1 MKHPLALALCL
12 MLCLG
17 GPQAFAEEGMWTF
30 DAPPAQ
36 AVARDLGLHLDQAFF
51 DHLRG
56 ASVRLTSGCSGAVVS
71 RAGLVLT
78 NQHCVLACAQN
89 LSGPADYVRDGFL
102 TDAREEERACPGM
115 QAEVLEAIFDATEVI
130 NDASYRKYG
139 EAYVVARQGA
149 IDKAERTVCGRD
161 PTLRCQ
167 VISFYGGGQFM
178 VYKYRRYDDV
188 RLVFAPE
195 FDAAFFGGDPDN
207 FVFPRFDL
215 DCAFLR
221 LYAGGRPAVTP
232 NPLAWSM
239 DAPKAGEAV
248 FVSGNPAG
256 TERAAT
262 VSQLQA
268 ERDVALPLVTRQR
281 AELLARLRAFGAG
294 DAEARRLVG
303 DPIFDQENDL
313 KVLRGRLT
321 ALAAPGFLE
330 ARQRQEDDLKARL
343 AIAPA
348 VAAKI
353 GDPWAEIVAA
363 DANYADL
370 FPVWRQMENAA
381 GGGSQ
386 LFAWARTLVRAAAER
401 PKPTAQ
407 RLPDYADSRLALV
420 AKSVLDP
427 RPVSAD
433 LERLY
438 LEVWLAQTRE
448 ALGPD
453 SGVTAL
459 VLDGDTPKAL
469 ADRLVGGSRLADP
482 AVRRALWEGGA
493 AAIAASNDPMIAYV
507 LRTDPTA
514 RAAREV
520 WEDRVEGPV
529 DRAAE
534 RVARARFAL
543 GGQGL
548 YPDATFSLRLSYGTV
563 AGWGEGKAKVA
574 PFTTLSGLYAH
585 ATGEAPLRLP
595 PRWLA
600 ARSALDPATVLDFAT
615 TNDITGGSSGSPVV
629 NANGEIIGAAF
640 DGNGASI
647 AADFAYDGAGD
658 RAIAVSTAAIT
669 EALAKI
675 YGRDGLVKE
684 LEAR

>member
-1 MKHPLALALCL
+1 MKFPLALIIGVAIWLAAAPAL
-12 MLCLG
+12 
-17 GPQAFAEEGMWTF
+17 AEEGMWTF

-36 AVARDLGLHLDQAFF
+36 AMARDLGVRVDQAFL
-51 DHLRG
+51 DRLRG
-56 ASVRLTSGCSGAVVS
+56 ASVRLTTGCSGAVVS
-71 RAGLVLT
+71 REGLVLT
-78 NQHCVLACAQN
+78 NQHCVLACAQG

-115 QAEVLEAIFDATEVI
+115 EAEVLDAIFDVTEPI

-149 IDKAERTVCGRD
+149 IDKAERDACGRD

-167 VISFYGGGQFM
+167 VISFYGGGQFK

-188 RLVFAPE
+188 RLVFSPE

-221 LYAGGRPAVTP
+221 LYENGRPATTP
-232 NPLAWSM
+232 NSLAWSA
-239 DAPKAGEAV
+239 DPPKAGEAV

-268 ERDVALPLVTRQR
+268 ERDIALPITTRQR
-281 AELLARLRAFGAG
+281 AELLARLRVFGEK
-294 DAEARRLVG
+294 DAESRRLVS

-313 KVLRGRLT
+313 KVLRGRLE
-321 ALAAPGFLE
+321 ALSAPGFLE
-330 ARQRQEDDLKARL
+330 TRQRQEDDLKARL
-343 AIAPA
+343 ALAPA
-348 VAAKI
+348 VAAKV
-353 GDPWAEIVAA
+353 GDPWAEIAVA
-363 DANYADL
+363 DAGYADL
-370 FPVWRQMENAA
+370 FPVWRQMESAA

-438 LEVWLAQTRE
+438 LEVWFDQTRE
-448 ALGPD
+448 VLGPNA
-453 SGVTAL
+453 SVT
-459 VLDGDTPKAL
+459 VLMLGGDTPKVL
-469 ADRLVGGSRLADP
+469 ADRLVAGSRLADP

-514 RAAREV
+514 RAAREL

-534 RVARARFAL
+534 QVARARFAL
-543 GGQGL
+543 GGEGL

-563 AGWGEGKAKVA
+563 AGWGEGKARVA
-574 PFTTLSGLYAH
+574 PFTTLSGLYAR
-585 ATGEAPLRLP
+585 ATDQEPLRLP

-600 ARSALDPATVLDFAT
+600 AKSQLDPATVLNFTT

-629 NANGEIIGAAF
+629 DAEGRVIGAAF
-640 DGNGASI
+640 DGDAASI
-647 AADFAYDGAGD
+647 AADFAYDPAGD

-669 EALAKI
+669 QALARV

-684 LEAR
+684 LMAR